1 MSDIKLGDTIYRSFT
16 SRAFA
21 TGIPTVL
28 AGTPVMSID
37 EDDGLTP
44 ITAGIT
50 LTVSHNSVVGKN
62 MVKIIATGGNGFES
76 GKDYNIYISTGT
88 VGGVSVVG
96 EVVGHFSIERSAAAQ
111 DLANGTD
118 GLGAIKAE
126 TALIKTEADK
136 IALVDAGAG
145 VTGSV
150 IEEVENRPTNPI
162 LATDLNFSAGIV
174 ESNVKQI
181 DDVGDNAVSLGIAI
195 STDTDTVNS
204 NLKSIDSAAK
214 LDIAKAIKDQ
224 DVSGTAEVTGS
235 VFIDLDRRLWNAVYQ
250 QSGSGNTGVTYP
262 NGTPIKPVQ
271 GIDDA
276 VSIANTNDLTE
287 IYVSKTALFASNAS
301 DKTFRGNGQGKTGSI
316 NLNGVVITDCKFFN
330 AEVEGS
336 VSTGSKNQYDGCY
349 MLVASLNPG
358 VDDRFRRCTIG
369 KQIDTQDKNLFVDC
383 RFIAGAILDC
393 GLLASDT
400 IDIVGGEGDLSI
412 SSVGD
417 AGTVVNVYGF
427 KGDILL
433 GAGSNFGTINLFGCF
448 GKIVDSTTGATVNIT
463 RDDDQKAVL
472 ADTNEMQ
479 GKLPTNNFMGS
490 GVKTDKDDEI
500 DAILVDTSTTLDT
513 KLNDLQT
520 DSTAI
525 LADTNETQGKLP
537 TNNIMGSS
545 VKTDKDDE
553 IDAIKAKTD
562 NLPGDPA
569 SETNVNAN
577 ETKIDLLQTD
587 STAILAD
594 TSNMQP
600 KLGAITGSGD
610 NTVLGFFK
618 ANLNKAAATPSDIGG
633 TFAPA
638 DDSNE
643 AIRDRGDADWS
654 GATATWT
661 ATEKENIRKAL
672 GVDGTKTLG
681 GVAGDLQD
689 TLTDTNEIQ
698 GKLPDNNI
706 MGSGVTTDKDDEID
720 AIKTAVDQKKF
731 PNGAVY
737 CDGVTQATTAYPAGE
752 LITPSDDIADA
763 LTISNT
769 NNIDKIIS
777 SVDVIVETLDL
788 TDKTLESGAGAG
800 VGSRGTFGSG
810 LKTLLRTTLRGWQMT
825 TAGANG
831 VSELSNYTECT
842 IFPGT
847 GIEDSTNDLFERCN
861 FQGTGTINS
870 GYSGKTSGSRFVRS
884 HFEDLTLD
892 MKDYAIGSTTIKD
905 STGILTVVDSGA
917 VGATKVIE
925 IDNFS
930 GNITNTN
937 TKSFVVKIRGGGG
950 VLTIDVANNAGST
963 VIEGGDWKVVDNS
976 AGGHTVTHQ
985 KPNGLAEILT
995 DTDEIQGKLPDN
1007 NIMGSSVTTDKDDE
1021 IDAIKAKTD
1030 NLPADPASET
1040 NVNANE
1046 TKIDAVKVDTAAIK
1060 AKTDNLPAD
1069 PASETNVNANET
1081 KIDAVK
1087 VDTAAIKIKT
1097 DSLAFTGGNVH
1108 SHTKVQDD
1116 LALTAQQKLDVNAE
1130 VLDVSNVDT
1139 IPELAAATLLP
1150 KNPTE
1155 RQAKMALY
1163 MALRNESNTTN
1174 TLFKIKNDAG
1184 AGVADQTLAD
1194 DGTTL
1199 TRSKVVA
1206 GT

>member
-1 MSDIKLGDTIYRSFT
+1 MSDIKLGDTIFRSFT

-21 TGIPTVL
+21 SGIPTVL

-37 EDDGLTP
+37 EDDGGTP

-62 MVKIIATGGNGFES
+62 MVKIIVTGGNGFES

-88 VGGVSVVG
+88 VAGVSVVG

-118 GLGAIKAE
+118 GLGAIKSE
-126 TALIKTEADK
+126 TALIKTETDK
-136 IALVDAGAG
+136 IALVTAGAG
-145 VTGSV
+145 VAGSL
-150 IEEVENRPTNPI
+150 IEQTLNIDQAAMRGTDSAL
-162 LATDLNFSAGIV
+162 LAANVNVSAGIV
-174 ESNVKQI
+174 ESNLKQI
-181 DDVGDNAVSLGIAI
+181 NDDTSDATDLGAAVDNDDNRINANLHEYKGDAKTEIEAKRFIA
-195 STDTDTVNS
+195 
-204 NLKSIDSAAK
+204 
-214 LDIAKAIKDQ
+214 
-224 DVSGTAEVTGS
+224 G
-235 VFIDLDRRLWNAVYQ
+235 VFFD
-250 QSGSGNTGVTYP
+250 GVTNATTTYP
-262 NGTPIKPVQ
+262 AGERNDPVTLLANAR
-271 GIDDA
+271 I
-276 VSIANTNDLTE
+276 IANTNNVKKITVNTSPITTETVDLTDYE
-287 IYVSKTALFASNAS
+287 LVSEGGGGNSQSVITFDGRNKTLFKTRIIGFFITASASPPDFDACSIERSVLNAVGFSGMASGVVNSSVIRSGTYVLTTTALNGGSQFNDCTCENITIDPAGATSGDIVFDNCTGKVTILSGATASTRKITFSNFKGTIVNTDSKTFAVE
-301 DKTFRGNGQGKTGSI
+301 I
-316 NLNGVVITDCKFFN
+316 NDLNGVATISASNTAGSTVFIGGKGKITDSS
-330 AEVEGS
+330 GGGHT
-336 VSTGSKNQYDGCY
+336 VSG
-349 MLVASLNPG
+349 
-358 VDDRFRRCTIG
+358 
-369 KQIDTQDKNLFVDC
+369 
-383 RFIAGAILDC
+383 
-393 GLLASDT
+393 
-400 IDIVGGEGDLSI
+400 
-412 SSVGD
+412 
-417 AGTVVNVYGF
+417 
-427 KGDILL
+427 
-433 GAGSNFGTINLFGCF
+433 
-448 GKIVDSTTGATVNIT
+448 
-463 RDDDQKAVL
+463 
-472 ADTNEMQ
+472 
-479 GKLPTNNFMGS
+479 
-490 GVKTDKDDEI
+490 
-500 DAILVDTSTTLDT
+500 
-513 KLNDLQT
+513 T
-520 DSTAI
+520 DSFV
-525 LADTNETQGKLP
+525 E
-537 TNNIMGSS
+537 
-545 VKTDKDDE
+545 
-553 IDAIKAKTD
+553 
-562 NLPGDPA
+562 DPDIEA
-569 SETNVNAN
+569 TLV
-577 ETKIDLLQTD
+577 
-587 STAILAD
+587 D

-610 NTVLGFFK
+610 NTVLGYFK

-643 AIRDRGDADWS
+643 AIRDRGDSNWS
-654 GATATWT
+654 SAAMNPAVLEETTIAVLTDQKNFTLTAGSTDNDAYNGCVVVIEDASTAVQKAVGVVLDYVGATKAIVLKDDPGVFVMAGTDKIAILADRSLKPSVDNRTVDIDSSGFVERVVLNDTTTTNTDMRGTDGVDTAPMRGTDSAALATV
-661 ATEKENIRKAL
+661 ATEARLAEL
-672 GVDGTKTLG
+672 D
-681 GVAGDLQD
+681 AGNLPTDIANVKSD
-689 TLTDTNEIQ
+689 TASTLT
-698 GKLPDNNI
+698 
-706 MGSGVTTDKDDEID
+706 GVN
-720 AIKTAVDQKKF
+720 QKKF

-737 CDGVTQATTAYPAGE
+737 CDGTTQATTAYPAGE
-752 LITPSDDIADA
+752 LITPSDDITDA

-777 SVDVIVETLDL
+777 SVDVIVETLNL
-788 TDKTLESGAGAG
+788 TDKTLESGAGPG

-810 LKTLLRTTLRGWQMT
+810 NKTLLRTTLRGWQMT

-831 VSELSNYTECT
+831 VSELSNYTDCT
-842 IFPGT
+842 VFPGT

-950 VLTIDVANNAGST
+950 ILTIDVANNAGST

-985 KPNGLAEILT
+985 KPNGI
-995 DTDEIQGKLPDN
+995 DTIQ
-1007 NIMGSSVTTDKDDE
+1007 TATDK
-1021 IDAIKAKTD
+1021 
-1030 NLPADPASET
+1030 
-1040 NVNANE
+1040 
-1046 TKIDAVKVDTAAIK
+1046 
-1060 AKTDNLPAD
+1060 
-1069 PASETNVNANET
+1069 
-1081 KIDAVK
+1081 
-1087 VDTAAIKIKT
+1087 
-1097 DSLAFTGGNVH
+1097 LAFTGGNVH